1 VKICL
6 FGPDGSGKTTVA
18 KILVACLRRRGVRA
32 RISWMRGTHTA
43 ASLLARLLR
52 RLGLKGAS
60 NPYYGIDVPPALY
73 RLWWALEFLSAL
85 PVWIARYAIPR
96 HVVGDRCLVDLVV
109 WVAAT
114 TNVRFL
120 RTVWAR
126 AALALARRH
135 TLVYLHADPKTAESR
150 RAGPRPPNPPLTYAL
165 YRALARAIEAITI
178 DASTTPPALVTA
190 KILWL
195 AATRR

>member
-6 FGPDGSGKTTVA
+6 FGPDGSGKTTA
-18 KILVACLRRRGVRA
+18 AMILAAYLRRRGIRA
-32 RISWMRGTHTA
+32 RVSWMRGTHTA

-96 HVVGDRCLVDLVV
+96 YVVGDRCLVDLVV

-114 TNVRFL
+114 TDARFL

-126 AALALARRH
+126 AAMALARRY
-135 TLVYLHADPKTAESR
+135 TLVYLHAPPKVAEQR
-150 RAGPRPPNPPLTYAL
+150 RGGPRPPNPPLMYAL
-165 YRALARAIEAITI
+165 YEALARASGAVVMDTSAASPAAII
-178 DASTTPPALVTA
+178 ARV
-190 KILWL
+190 LWL
-195 AATRR
+195 AATRL

>member
-6 FGPDGSGKTTVA
+6 FGPDGSGKTTA
-18 KILVACLRRRGVRA
+18 ARILAAYLRQRGVRA
-32 RISWMRGTHTA
+32 RVSWMRGTHTA
-43 ASLLARLLR
+43 ASILARLLR

-60 NPYYGIDVPPALY
+60 NPYYGVDVPPALY
-73 RLWWALEFLSAL
+73 QLWWALEFLSAL

-96 HVVGDRCLVDLVV
+96 NVVGDRCLVDLVV

-114 TNVRFL
+114 TNTRFL

-135 TLVYLHADPKTAESR
+135 TLVYLHAPPEIAER
-150 RAGPRPPNPPLTYAL
+150 RRGGSGPPNLTFIYAL
-165 YRALARAIEAITI
+165 YQALAEVTGAVAVDT
-178 DASTTPPALVTA
+178 STLTPARTALR
-190 KILWL
+190 ILQLVGW
-195 AATRR
+195 RG

>member
-1 VKICL
+1 VKVCL
-6 FGPDGSGKTTVA
+6 FGPDGSGKTTAA
-18 KILVACLRRRGVRA
+18 KILAAYLRLRGVKA

-43 ASLLARLLR
+43 ASLLARAVR

-85 PVWIARYAIPR
+85 PIWMTRYALPR
-96 HVVGDRCLVDLVV
+96 NVVGDRCLVDLVV

-114 TNVRFL
+114 TDTRFL
-120 RTVWAR
+120 ETIWAR
-126 AALALARRH
+126 AALALARRY
-135 TLVYLHADPKTAESR
+135 TLVYLHAPPETAER
-150 RAGPRPPNPPLTYAL
+150 RRGGPKPPNPPLMYAL
-165 YRALARAIEAITI
+165 YKALA
-178 DASTTPPALVTA
+178 DASGAVAVDTSTATPAAVVA

-195 AATRR
+195 TATRP